1 MKNLRQLCAAVVLAL
16 ALAAPASAGV
26 ISTGVTQ
33 PPPPTTQGVIST
45 GVTDSPSTQG
55 VISTG
60 VTDQESAEDGAT
72 ASDSVTEIALTL
84 LQSVLSLF

>member
-1 MKNLRQLCAAVVLAL
+1 MKNLRQLCTAVVLTL
-16 ALAAPASAGV
+16 ALVAPASAGV

-33 PPPPTTQGVIST
+33 PPPAPQGVIST
-45 GVTDSPSTQG
+45 GSPTTQG
-55 VISTG
+55 NIHTG
-60 VTDQESAEDGAT
+60 VTNQESAEGEAT